1 MNEVMTV
8 KEVLEITRNN
18 LANIAVP
25 RALNQMI
32 GIPIDRAIGNINAC
46 IEALDRQKSQTQEA
60 EQTGGEDGQLSDE
73 QEAMMRH
80 ARECF
85 GKCTE
90 EQE

>member
-18 LANIAVP
+18 LGNIAVP

-32 GIPIDRAIGNINAC
+32 GIPIDQAIGNINAC
-46 IEALDRQKSQTQEA
+46 IEAMDRQEAQTQEA

-73 QEAMMRH
+73 QEAMMHH